1 MSLSRVRHTVLAA
14 TAASAAGLALT
25 VLPAAAATGTPV
37 SGDDRAVAFAGNAR
51 TCAEAQLL
59 GTVVQVGYTIDVSDT
74 YLTITSVP
82 ADPSLTGVVV
92 KGGSAF
98 NVYVGDV
105 RTDLHPPLVS
115 SGQPAQ
121 ISFWF
126 ACGMTAPGTSSPPPT
141 PTATS
146 LPPTPPPTATSPPPP
161 PTPTPTPTTTPT
173 PQPTST

>member
-1 MSLSRVRHTVLAA
+1 MSLSRVRRAVLAA
-14 TAASAAGLALT
+14 TAAAAAGLALT
-25 VLPAAAATGTPV
+25 VLPAAAAGETPV
-37 SGDDRAVAFAGNAR
+37 SGDDRAVAFAGNAK
-51 TCAEAQLL
+51 TCAEAHLL
-59 GTVVQVGYTIDVSDT
+59 GAIVHVGYTIDGSNT

-82 ADPSLTGVVV
+82 AGLSLTGVVL

-105 RTDLHPPLVS
+105 RTDLHAPLVS

-126 ACGMTAPGTSSPPPT
+126 ACGMTPPITSSPPPT

-146 LPPTPPPTATSPPPP
+146 LPPTPPPTATSPPP
-161 PTPTPTPTTTPT
+161 T